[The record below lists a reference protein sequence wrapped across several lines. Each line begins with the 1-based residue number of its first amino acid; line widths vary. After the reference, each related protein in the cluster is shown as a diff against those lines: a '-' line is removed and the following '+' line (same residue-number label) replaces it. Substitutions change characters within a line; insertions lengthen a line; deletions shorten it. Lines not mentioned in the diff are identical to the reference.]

1 MSVHYH
7 VRFRP
12 SAEKE
17 LAKLDPPVRARVLR
31 HITAL
36 IGDPRPPGVTRL
48 VGADTYGVSVSAT
61 TGWFTKF
68 TTMS

>member
-1 MSVHYH
+1 VSVHYR

-36 IGDPRPPGVTRL
+36 AEALDRQ
-48 VGADTYGVSVSAT
+48 A
-61 TGWFTKF
+61 
-68 TTMS
+68 